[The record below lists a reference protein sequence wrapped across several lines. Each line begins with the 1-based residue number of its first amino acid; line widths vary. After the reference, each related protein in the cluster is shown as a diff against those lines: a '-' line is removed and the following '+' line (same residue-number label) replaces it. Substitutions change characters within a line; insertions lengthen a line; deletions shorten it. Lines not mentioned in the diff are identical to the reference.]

1 MPIGSALAAAGT
13 FLGQTVVPA
22 LLPKVASAAGAAG
35 KTIAGQLL
43 STAPKAL
50 LGTVKNLGKEVLKG
64 QVGKVAGQALS
75 KGLPAAFSFGQ
86 ARRSQGLQ
94 NEFQGQI
101 DELFKS
107 AQGRLET
114 DRFAGLSVPT
124 TGLELALDATR
135 QTAGDFLQRVSEGD
149 QRGLASGGRALMA
162 LQEAQQKAGATF
174 DEQKANLDLRK
185 AIGQQQTDAQAAEL
199 QLQQI
204 AGLQGMLAD
213 QRRQEAASRMG
224 GIDLLS
230 DLAAS
235 LGKKGPFD
243 DDEEEVEVDETDT
256 EEKKVLS
263 ISGK

>member
-13 FLGQTVVPA
+13 FLAKTA
-22 LLPKVASAAGAAG
+22 LPAAGTFLTKTALPAVGQFVTKQALPAIGKAAVS
-35 KTIAGQLL
+35 K
-43 STAPKAL
+43 
-50 LGTVKNLGKEVLKG
+50 
-64 QVGKVAGQALS
+64 VGSGLLS

-86 ARRSQGLQ
+86 ARRAQGLQ

-256 EEKKVLS
+256 EEKKVLP